1 MSVRTLCLKGLAIA
15 GLAIA
20 MGVAAPGAGQAA
32 KLLVLDTSTEAH
44 KPGAIIDAS
53 RPLHLETG
61 ERLTVV
67 DAGGSVLALFGPH
80 DGPPVKATSHSG
92 DGSEDLLLQLQRLI
106 DLRRRPADDSAA
118 PVDRSPL
125 LNDPWLI
132 STAGSSHHCLAPERP
147 AAFWRADVATE
158 LPVELTS
165 AKARPLQLSWARG
178 EARLYWPAGLVLS
191 DGTEYRLRLGKSQ
204 RSVRIVLHLI
214 PADLPSEAHRIAWM
228 AEHGCT
234 TQARMLLD
242 RIAS

>member
-1 MSVRTLCLKGLAIA
+1 MSLPAFYFNRLLLA
-15 GLAIA
+15 GLALVI
-20 MGVAAPGAGQAA
+20 GLAAPGTGQAA
-32 KLLVLDTSTEAH
+32 KLLVLTASPETH
-44 KPGAIIDAS
+44 KPGAIIDAA
-53 RPLHLETG
+53 RPLHLDSG

-67 DAGGSVLALFGPH
+67 DAGGSVLALSGPY
-80 DGPPVKATSHSG
+80 DGPPIKAADHSG

-106 DLRRRPADDSAA
+106 DLRRRPPDDAA
-118 PVDRSPL
+118 AAAEQVPHAH
-125 LNDPWLI
+125 DPWLI

-147 AAFWRADVATE
+147 AAFWRADVGTD

-228 AEHGCT
+228 AEQGCT